1 MNNLIKLITVLANL
15 VILYFIYNLKVSNC
29 GSSKTINREYIF
41 YYSIIHIFLTMLMF
55 LVPPF
60 FNKNKALT
68 VLVKLILGFGMIIN
82 VYCLYQFSQE
92 LKGVDCSSENFRL
105 FMEYYSYF
113 YIGIL
118 VFIHLYLYDF
128 YIKNKSLDEVIRKNT
143 MGNNLINNTNNLIN
157 NANNLVNNFVNNNLN
172 NKN

>member
-1 MNNLIKLITVLANL
+1 M
-15 VILYFIYNLKVSNC
+15 

-68 VLVKLILGFGMIIN
+68 VLVKLIGFGMIIN

-92 LKGVDCSSENFRL
+92 LKGKTVHLKILDYLWNIIVTS
-105 FMEYYSYF
+105 
-113 YIGIL
+113 IGIL

-143 MGNNLINNTNNLIN
+143 G
-157 NANNLVNNFVNNNLN
+157 
-172 NKN
+172 